1 MKRVAYQPLL
11 LGVALLLFALP
22 SAAGTPRESAT
33 RTASPIENFAM
44 DGPRVA
50 YSIAGSHR
58 IEILAWNVLTGR
70 KTLLSGS
77 GTRRAALAIT
87 GLAVAGRRVAWIA
100 STGGNSEHNDTL
112 FTSSVSAPKEQVRA
126 DAERYVNY
134 DPPRAP
140 WLEGAWMQGLVGSGD
155 VLAVSRWSTG
165 AGGSTLP
172 NSGLDLIAAGGL
184 RRIVVGAD
192 GIVAQSADSG
202 RIAVLHASGTIDEP
216 AFYRPSEVVVYT
228 AGGKLLKTIRPL
240 GIASVRPG
248 KMPEV
253 VLSGDYLAVLTLQ
266 PRLNLYNWRNGK
278 LLHSWRLPSGAGHLD
293 IYGQLA
299 TYLVTHSNTGL
310 TVHVRHLRT
319 GREVIFPDH
328 LSDPPPTLGF
338 VGVGIEKP
346 GLAYAWDGCSGED
359 CYGTLRFV
367 PMARLLAA
375 VSKGHVR

>member
-1 MKRVAYQPLL
+1 MLPISHSSWALPFSSSPCRRPGARRRERYADGKPDSQYLRDGGAESRLQHRRQPSHRD
-11 LGVALLLFALP
+11 LGVERA
-22 SAAGTPRESAT
+22 
-33 RTASPIENFAM
+33 
-44 DGPRVA
+44 
-50 YSIAGSHR
+50 HR
-58 IEILAWNVLTGR
+58 SKDAPERLGHA
-70 KTLLSGS
+70 SGS
-77 GTRRAALAIT
+77 PRDHGACRRRQACRLDCQH
-87 GLAVAGRRVAWIA
+87 RRQL
-100 STGGNSEHNDTL
+100 EHKDTL
-112 FTSSVSAPKEQVRA
+112 FTSSVSALKEQVRA

-172 NSGLDLIAAGGL
+172 NSGLDLIDGGGL

-192 GIVAQSADSG
+192 GIVGLVG
-202 RIAVLHASGTIDEP
+202 RLRSDCRPARVRHDHEP

-253 VLSGDYLAVLTLQ
+253 VLSGDYLAVPTLQ

-278 LLHSWRLPSGAGHLD
+278 LLHSWRLPSARDTSISTDSWRPISSPAPAPASPSMSVTCGHRARGDLP
-293 IYGQLA
+293 
-299 TYLVTHSNTGL
+299 TPS
-310 TVHVRHLRT
+310 
-319 GREVIFPDH
+319 
-328 LSDPPPTLGF
+328 SDPPPTLGF

-359 CYGTLRFV
+359 FYRTLRFV
-367 PMARLLAA
+367 PMARVLAA